1 MSGVK
6 PFFLVYA
13 SIANEDFSPE
23 QLLELLAVSRRN
35 NERSGITGMLLYKER
50 RFLQVLEG
58 EEAAVRATYARIER
72 DPRHRDVVLLITDE
86 EQERE
91 FAEWSMAFQ
100 EIDDATARD
109 TPGFSPFLGTELS
122 AQEFKD
128 DPSRARQLLRIFR
141 RI

>member
-1 MSGVK
+1 MK

-35 NERSGITGMLLYKER
+35 NESCGITGMLLYKER

-58 EEAAVRATYARIER
+58 DEAAVRATYARIER
-72 DPRHRDVVLLITDE
+72 DPRHRDVTLLITDQ

-91 FAEWSMAFQ
+91 FADWSMAFQ
-100 EIDDATARD
+100 DLDGEAARQ
-109 TPGFSPFLGTELS
+109 TPGFSRFLETQLS
-122 AQEFKD
+122 AQAFKD

>member
-13 SIANEDFSPE
+13 SIANQEFSPE
-23 QLLELLAVSRRN
+23 ELLDLLAISRRN

-58 EEAAVRATYARIER
+58 DETAVRATYARIEG
-72 DPRHRDVVLLITDE
+72 DPRHRDAVLLIT
-86 EQERE
+86 EQEQQRE
-91 FAEWSMAFQ
+91 FADWSMAFQ
-100 EIDDATARD
+100 NLDDDRARE

>member
-1 MSGVK
+1 MWAVK

-23 QLLELLAVSRRN
+23 QLLELLAVSRRHN
-35 NERSGITGMLLYKER
+35 AISGITGMLLYKDR

-58 EEAAVRATYARIER
+58 DEAAVRATYARIER
-72 DPRHRDVVLLITDE
+72 DPRHRDLVLLITDE
-86 EQERE
+86 QQQRE
-91 FAEWSMAFQ
+91 FAEWSMAFHDL
-100 EIDDATARD
+100 DDETALQ
-109 TPGFSPFLGTELS
+109 TPGFSPFLGAELS

-128 DPSRARQLLRIFR
+128 DPSRARQLLRVFR

>member
-1 MSGVK
+1 MQ

-13 SIANEDFSPE
+13 SIANHDFSSE
-23 QLLELLAVSRRN
+23 ELLELLAISRRN
-35 NERSGITGMLLYKER
+35 NEKSGITGMLLYKDR

-72 DPRHRDVVLLITDE
+72 DPRHRDVVLLITDA

-91 FAEWSMAFQ
+91 FADWSMAFH
-100 EIDDATARD
+100 ELDDETARE
-109 TPGFSPFLGTELS
+109 TPGFSQFLGTELS
-122 AQEFKD
+122 AREFKD
-128 DPSRARQLLRIFR
+128 DPSRAHQLLRIFR